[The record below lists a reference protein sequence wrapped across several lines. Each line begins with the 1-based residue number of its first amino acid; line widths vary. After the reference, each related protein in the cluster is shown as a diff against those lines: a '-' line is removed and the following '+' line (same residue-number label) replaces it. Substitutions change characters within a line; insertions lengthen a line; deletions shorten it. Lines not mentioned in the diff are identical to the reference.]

1 MSFITS
7 EFHAILLICFN
18 GVVLTNCFSSIFHF
32 RQISKLKKSVT
43 PRNKKGIKISC
54 GYVHLHI
61 MSFITTK
68 FHEIRLSSF
77 RGVGLTRKTGL
88 TDWLTDGRVKN
99 IIPSAT
105 RCVGYKKISSNIWMK
120 VKSPVLHSAE
130 RALANVY
137 LLNNSFDVIFYCSEG
152 ERSQMLILLNAALY
166 IHAPVSL
173 NQHVYILIDPAVE
186 LDMLT
191 IQTTYQT
198 CCDLQQIDSDWR
210 VLLGLPFQPAFQA
223 FSGTGLA
230 CDFFSDTRQPRLIQ
244 D

>member
-1 MSFITS
+1 
-7 EFHAILLICFN
+7 
-18 GVVLTNCFSSIFHF
+18 
-32 RQISKLKKSVT
+32 
-43 PRNKKGIKISC
+43 
-54 GYVHLHI
+54 
-61 MSFITTK
+61 
-68 FHEIRLSSF
+68 
-77 RGVGLTRKTGL
+77 
-88 TDWLTDGRVKN
+88 
-99 IIPSAT
+99 
-105 RCVGYKKISSNIWMK
+105 MK